1 MPVNGSLGDQVGAAY
16 ETSKKSKVRRRRV
29 VGTGGSP
36 SSAGGC
42 ACWSAS
48 NDASIAQGNNLLPGR
63 PVFLERCKI
72 DPMYEAIRRGACC
85 LSLAGSSEDDR
96 PCFPGMV
103 AGNCDRTH
111 RCLACRDSIC
121 FWSCL
126 PVCHPPSIARFLP
139 PSTGD
144 CLIFSYFLL
153 WSSKAMTAGSVTRRW
168 R

>member
-103 AGNCDRTH
+103 AGNCQHLVSWLVNIWAPRGRSSDDVLHFLFGAGGICDLFAKNQDPLLGSLKT
-111 RCLACRDSIC
+111 CL
-121 FWSCL
+121 
-126 PVCHPPSIARFLP
+126 
-139 PSTGD
+139 
-144 CLIFSYFLL
+144 
-153 WSSKAMTAGSVTRRW
+153 
-168 R
+168 